1 MQIIDKKLTDLKP
14 YANNPRYNA
23 KAVPAVKESILKFGF
38 KVPLVIDKNNIIV
51 CGHTRFY
58 ASKEIGLETVPC
70 IVADDLTD
78 EQINAFRLVDNRVSE
93 FADWNFDKLA
103 EELSDL
109 QDFDFE
115 PFGFD
120 ELMAGLGETF
130 VNNNKLDVE
139 KDDDFDSSKVPTDT
153 IIKAGDVISL
163 NNHKVICGS
172 SKDEENFIKL
182 FGEQR
187 YHLVFTDPPY
197 GVSIG
202 EKNRMLNKVQE
213 SGRVLADIKDDNISV
228 NDLYD
233 LLVNVMKNAK
243 KYSADDC
250 TYFVCAPQG
259 GELMMMMMMMQ
270 DAGLKVRHNLIW
282 YKNQPTFSMGR
293 LDYDYQHEPIL
304 LTWGKKHKRPMKG
317 EHRTSVW
324 KIDRERK
331 CDLHPTMKPVALPVN
346 AMLNNSDEG
355 DLIADFFLGSGT
367 TLIAAEKTGRIC
379 YGMEIEPH
387 YCMVI
392 ANRYKQYCEEN
403 NISCKMFL
411 NGNPYDGN

>member
-14 YANNPRYNA
+14 YANNPRHNA

-38 KVPLVIDKNNIIV
+38 KVPIVIDKNNVIV

-120 ELMAGLGETF
+120 ELMAGIGETF

-139 KDDDFDSSKVPTDT
+139 EDDNFDSSKVPTDT

-228 NDLYD
+228 DDLYD

-259 GELMMMMMMMQ
+259 GELGMMMMMMQ

-355 DLIADFFLGSGT
+355 DLCADFFLGSGT
-367 TLIAAEKTGRIC
+367 TLIAAEKTNRIC